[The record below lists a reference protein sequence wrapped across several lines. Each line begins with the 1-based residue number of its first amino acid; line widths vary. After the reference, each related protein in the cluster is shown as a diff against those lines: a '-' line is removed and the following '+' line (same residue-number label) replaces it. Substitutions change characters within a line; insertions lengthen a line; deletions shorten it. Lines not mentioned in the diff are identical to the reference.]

1 MQLVYAAATQAID
14 FDPSDEKLY
23 SNRSLCWMRLGQA
36 DQALTDARICREL
49 KPNLKFDEAAN
60 AFYEGV
66 KLEPENMEL
75 VNAFREAVEAGRQF
89 HVRMNKI
96 RLQKAVAATA
106 SSNSRTRSFLSRLR
120 TLFGEEIV
128 DPKTRDETPVTV
140 SVDDGIR
147 PGTTLADLAKLKLVF
162 KKDGSTTAVQMSKE
176 RWHKNRNELPLAK
189 ELQQAA
195 EEQKRAAEQWVKEQV
210 KDIVNMLKTLK
221 PPSPPPELVS

>member
-1 MQLVYAAATQAID
+1 
-14 FDPSDEKLY
+14 
-23 SNRSLCWMRLGQA
+23 
-36 DQALTDARICREL
+36 
-49 KPNLKFDEAAN
+49 KFDEAAN

-89 HVRMNKI
+89 HVISTNGVVLHGLIHIEKLL
-96 RLQKAVAATA
+96 LQ
-106 SSNSRTRSFLSRLR
+106 LPL
-120 TLFGEEIV
+120 IV

-162 KKDGSTTAVQMSKE
+162 KKDGSTTAVQTSKE